1 LSEVESNL
9 SEPAIWF
16 QNVTLGYDRH
26 PAVHHLNGDV
36 ERGALLAICGPN
48 GAGKSTLLKG
58 IAGLL
63 APLSGTIA
71 LPGLKPREIAYLPQA
86 AEVDKSFPINVFD
99 LVAMGLWRRRGSFGK
114 ITRRDA
120 AAVSASIAAV
130 GLDGFEA
137 RQITTLS
144 GGQLQRMLFAR
155 LLIQN
160 AALVLLD
167 EPFAAVDARTVSDL
181 LGVVARWQE
190 EKRTVLVVSHDLDLV
205 RAHFPQ
211 TLLLA
216 REVIAKGKSSLVLTA
231 ENLRKA
237 RAMAEAFDINAR
249 ACARAA

>member
-1 LSEVESNL
+1 MNDT
-9 SEPAIWF
+9 AITF
-16 QNVTLGYDRH
+16 CNVTLGYDRH

-58 IAGLL
+58 IAGTLPPL
-63 APLSGTIA
+63 AGAIA
-71 LPGLKPREIAYLPQA
+71 SPGSDSRDIAYLPQA
-86 AEVDKSFPINVFD
+86 AEIDKNFPVNVFD
-99 LVAMGLWRRRGSFGK
+99 IVAMGLWKRRGAFGGM
-114 ITRRDA
+114 TRRDA
-120 AAVSASIAAV
+120 TAISSAVDAV

-137 RQITTLS
+137 RPIASLS

-155 LLIQN
+155 LLMQN
-160 AALVLLD
+160 ASVILLD
-167 EPFAAVDARTVSDL
+167 EPFTALDSRTVSDL
-181 LGVVARWQE
+181 LALVARWHG

-216 REVIAKGKSSLVLTA
+216 REQIAKGKTGAVLTE
-231 ENLRKA
+231 ENLSKA
-237 RAMAEAFDINAR
+237 RDMVEAFDRRAQ